1 MGRFATSQYWGLENL
16 YLRVWRNLGL
26 TSMAKSR
33 TSSMT
38 LKSYSN
44 FMSVIFSI
52 SLFQIILLF
61 LVTPPERM
69 RAAAAISEGR

>member
-16 YLRVWRNLGL
+16 YLRVCRNLGL